1 MPIDSHSS
9 IEAVGNEFRKAM
21 QVPCIFFIVH
31 GRLTDAE
38 SSFGKLVREK
48 APRSP
53 LWCLTQSRS
62 PELF

>member
-1 MPIDSHSS
+1 MPIWGPDPMPIDSHSS

-38 SSFGKLVREK
+38 SSFGKLVPREG
-48 APRSP
+48 S
-53 LWCLTQSRS
+53 
-62 PELF
+62 